1 VTPLL
6 RIGVAGVGSLG
17 RHHARVL
24 AGLEGVR
31 ASGVFDVRAER
42 AAEVA
47 TEFGVPASP
56 SLDALIDGSDAV
68 VVAVPTAAHREVA
81 AVALDAGRHVL
92 VEKPMTATLAEAD
105 DLIVRAR
112 DRGLVLQVGHIER
125 FNPAVEAA
133 LPLAAGARFIET
145 HRLGVF
151 TARSLDVDVV
161 LDLMIHDLQIAQSI
175 VGRPVAEVRAAGVAV
190 LTDRIDIANARIA
203 FEGGCVANLT
213 ASRVSADKVRK
224 FRVFAPAHYVS
235 IDMGTQEIG
244 AVRLV
249 PGPDGRPAIVPAA
262 VPVAREE
269 PLRRELAA
277 FAAACRG
284 DGPARVGGAEG
295 RAALALA
302 LDVVAAIGQH
312 QDFAATPPG
321 DGVRRREGAAG

>member
-1 VTPLL
+1 MSGTLAV
-6 RIGVAGVGSLG
+6 GVAGVGSLG

-31 ASGVFDVRAER
+31 AAAVYDARPER

-47 TEFGVPASP
+47 AEFGIPAVA
-56 SLDALIDGSDAV
+56 SLGELIASCDAI
-68 VVAVPTAAHREVA
+68 VVAAPTVAHREVA
-81 AVALDAGRHVL
+81 AAALDAGRHVL
-92 VEKPMTATLAEAD
+92 VEKPMTATLEEAD
-105 DLIVRAR
+105 DLIARAA
-112 DRGLVLQVGHIER
+112 GHGVVLQVGHIER

-161 LDLMIHDLQIAQSI
+161 LDLMIHDLQIAQAI
-175 VGRPVAEVRAAGVAV
+175 VGRPVVEVRAAGVAV
-190 LTDRIDIANARIA
+190 LTPRIDIANARIA
-203 FEGGCVANLT
+203 FDGGCVANLT
-213 ASRVSADKVRK
+213 ASRVSAEKVRK

-244 AVRLV
+244 AVRLS
-249 PGPDGRPAIVPAA
+249 PGPDGRPSIVPAS
-262 VPVAREE
+262 VPVTREE

-277 FAAACRG
+277 FASACRG
-284 DGPARVGGAEG
+284 GAPPLVTGSEG

-302 LDVVAAIGQH
+302 LDVVAAIAEH
-312 QDFAATPPG
+312 QKTVA
-321 DGVRRREGAAG
+321 

>member
-1 VTPLL
+1 MSAPIA
-6 RIGVAGVGSLG
+6 IGVAGVGSLG

-31 ASGVFDVRAER
+31 AAGVYDVRPER

-47 TEFGVPASP
+47 AEFGIPAAP
-56 SLDALIDGSDAV
+56 TLEALIDSCEAV
-68 VVAVPTAAHREVA
+68 VVATPTVAHRDTAAA
-81 AVALDAGRHVL
+81 ALDARRHVL
-92 VEKPMTATLAEAD
+92 VEKPMTATLEEAD
-105 DLIVRAR
+105 DLIARAAR
-112 DRGLVLQVGHIER
+112 RGVVLQVGHIER

-161 LDLMIHDLQIAQSI
+161 LDLMIHDLQIAQAI
-175 VGRPVAEVRAAGVAV
+175 VARPVAEVRAAGVAV
-190 LTDRIDIANARIA
+190 LTPRIDIANARIA

-213 ASRVSADKVRK
+213 ASRVSVDKVRK
-224 FRVFAPAHYVS
+224 FRVFAPEHYVS

-244 AVRLV
+244 AVRLL
-249 PGPDGRPAIVPAA
+249 PGPDGKPAIVPASIA
-262 VPVAREE
+262 VAKEE
-269 PLRRELAA
+269 PLRRELAS

-284 DGPARVGGAEG
+284 AAPLVSGSEG

-302 LDVVAAIGQH
+302 LDVRAAIEQH
-312 QDFAATPPG
+312 QRTAATG
-321 DGVRRREGAAG
+321 RAVVA

>member
-1 VTPLL
+1 MTGALAV
-6 RIGVAGVGSLG
+6 GVAGVGSLG

-24 AGLEGVR
+24 AGLDGVR
-31 ASGVFDVRAER
+31 PAGVYDVRPER

-47 TEFGVPASP
+47 AEFGVPAAA
-56 SLDALIDGSDAV
+56 SLEALIEASDAL
-68 VVAVPTAAHREVA
+68 VVAAPTVAHREVA
-81 AVALDAGRHVL
+81 AAALDAGRHVL
-92 VEKPMTATLAEAD
+92 VEKPMTATLEEAD
-105 DLIVRAR
+105 DLIARAAR
-112 DRGLVLQVGHIER
+112 RGVVLQVGHIER

-161 LDLMIHDLQIAQSI
+161 LDLMIHDLQIAQAI

-190 LTDRIDIANARIA
+190 LTPRIDIANARIA
-203 FEGGCVANLT
+203 FAGGCVANLT

-244 AVRLV
+244 AVRLL
-249 PGPDGRPAIVPAA
+249 PGPDGKPAIVPASVA
-262 VPVAREE
+262 VAREE
-269 PLRRELAA
+269 PLRRELAG

-284 DGPARVGGAEG
+284 ASAPLVSGADG

-302 LDVVAAIGQH
+302 LDVVAAIAEH
-312 QDFAATPPG
+312 QRTVA
-321 DGVRRREGAAG
+321 

>member
-1 VTPLL
+1 MSDALA
-6 RIGVAGVGSLG
+6 IGVAGVGSLG

-31 ASGVFDVRAER
+31 AAGVYDVQPAR

-47 TEFGVPASP
+47 AEFGVPLRG
-56 SLDALIDGSDAV
+56 SLEELIESSDAV
-68 VVAVPTAAHREVA
+68 VVATPTVAHREVA
-81 AVALDAGRHVL
+81 AAALGAGRHVL
-92 VEKPMTATLAEAD
+92 VEKPMAATLEEAD
-105 DLIVRAR
+105 DLIRCAAAR
-112 DRGLVLQVGHIER
+112 GVVLQVGHIER

-151 TARSLDVDVV
+151 TPRSLDVDVV
-161 LDLMIHDLQIAQSI
+161 LDLMIHDLQIAQAL
-175 VGRPVAEVRAAGVAV
+175 VARPVVEVRAVGVAV
-190 LTDRIDIANARIA
+190 LTPRIDIANARIA

-213 ASRVSADKVRK
+213 ASRVSGDKVRK

-244 AVRLV
+244 AVRLS
-249 PGPDGRPAIVPAA
+249 PGPDGRPAIVPASVA
-262 VPVAREE
+262 VVREE
-269 PLRRELAA
+269 PLRRELAG

-284 DGPARVGGAEG
+284 HAPPLVSGEDG

-302 LDVVAAIGQH
+302 LQVVAAIEEH
-312 QDFAATPPG
+312 QRTLA
-321 DGVRRREGAAG
+321 

>member
-1 VTPLL
+1 MSAPL

-24 AGLEGVR
+24 ASLDGVR
-31 ASGVFDVRAER
+31 ASGVYDARPER

-47 TEFGVPASP
+47 AEFGVPAAS
-56 SLDALIDGSDAV
+56 SLDALIGGSDAL
-68 VVAVPTAAHREVA
+68 VVATPTVTHRDVA
-81 AVALDAGRHVL
+81 AAALDAGRHVL
-92 VEKPMTATLAEAD
+92 VEKPMTATLGEAD
-105 DLIVRAR
+105 DLIARAANGR
-112 DRGLVLQVGHIER
+112 LVLQVGHIER
-125 FNPAVEAA
+125 YNPAVEAA

-161 LDLMIHDLQIAQSI
+161 LDLMIHDLQIAQAV

-190 LTDRIDIANARIA
+190 LTNRIDIANARIA
-203 FEGGCVANLT
+203 FDGGCVANLT

-244 AVRLV
+244 AARLV
-249 PGPDGRPAIVPAA
+249 PGPDGKPAIVPAA

-284 DGPARVGGAEG
+284 GAAPLVRGEEG
-295 RAALALA
+295 RAALSLA
-302 LDVVAAIGQH
+302 LEVVAAIEAH
-312 QDFAATPPG
+312 QRTSAGPA
-321 DGVRRREGAAG
+321 RRAEAR

>member
-1 VTPLL
+1 VSAPIA
-6 RIGVAGVGSLG
+6 IGVAGVGSLG

-31 ASGVFDVRAER
+31 AAGVYDVRPER

-47 TEFGVPASP
+47 AEFGIPAAP
-56 SLDALIDGSDAV
+56 TLEALIDSCEAV
-68 VVAVPTAAHREVA
+68 VVATPTVAHRDTAAA
-81 AVALDAGRHVL
+81 ALDAGRHVL
-92 VEKPMTATLAEAD
+92 VEKPMTATLEEAD
-105 DLIVRAR
+105 DLIARAAR
-112 DRGLVLQVGHIER
+112 RGIVLQVGHIER

-161 LDLMIHDLQIAQSI
+161 LDLMIHDLQIAQAI
-175 VGRPVAEVRAAGVAV
+175 VARPVAEVRAAGVAV
-190 LTDRIDIANARIA
+190 LTPRIDIANARIA

-213 ASRVSADKVRK
+213 ASRVSVDKVRK
-224 FRVFAPAHYVS
+224 FRVFAPEHYVS

-244 AVRLV
+244 AVRLL
-249 PGPDGRPAIVPAA
+249 PGPDGKPAIVPASIA
-262 VPVAREE
+262 VAKEE
-269 PLRRELAA
+269 PLRRELAS

-284 DGPARVGGAEG
+284 AAPLVSGSEG

-302 LDVVAAIGQH
+302 LDVRAAIEQH
-312 QDFAATPPG
+312 QRTAATG
-321 DGVRRREGAAG
+321 RAVVA

>member
-1 VTPLL
+1 MTAALAV
-6 RIGVAGVGSLG
+6 GVAGVGSLG

-24 AGLEGVR
+24 AGLDGVR
-31 ASGVFDVRAER
+31 PAGVYDVRPER

-47 TEFGVPASP
+47 AEFGVPAAA
-56 SLDALIDGSDAV
+56 SLEALIEASDAL
-68 VVAVPTAAHREVA
+68 VVAAPTVAHREVA
-81 AVALDAGRHVL
+81 AAALDAGRHVL
-92 VEKPMTATLAEAD
+92 VEKPMTATLEEAD
-105 DLIVRAR
+105 DLIARAAR
-112 DRGLVLQVGHIER
+112 RGVVLQVGHIER

-161 LDLMIHDLQIAQSI
+161 LDLMIHDLQIAQAI

-190 LTDRIDIANARIA
+190 LTPRIDIANARIA
-203 FEGGCVANLT
+203 FAGGCVANLT

-244 AVRLV
+244 AVRLL
-249 PGPDGRPAIVPAA
+249 PGPDGKPAIVPASVA
-262 VPVAREE
+262 VAREE
-269 PLRRELAA
+269 PLRRELAG

-284 DGPARVGGAEG
+284 ASAPLVSGADG

-302 LDVVAAIGQH
+302 LDVVAAIAEH
-312 QDFAATPPG
+312 QRTVA
-321 DGVRRREGAAG
+321 

>member
-1 VTPLL
+1 MSAPIA
-6 RIGVAGVGSLG
+6 IGVAGVGSLG

-31 ASGVFDVRAER
+31 AAGVYDVRPER

-47 TEFGVPASP
+47 AEFGIPAAP
-56 SLDALIDGSDAV
+56 TLEALIDSCEAV
-68 VVAVPTAAHREVA
+68 VVATPTVAHRDTAAA
-81 AVALDAGRHVL
+81 ALDAGRHVL
-92 VEKPMTATLAEAD
+92 VEKPMTATLEEAD
-105 DLIVRAR
+105 DLIARAAR
-112 DRGLVLQVGHIER
+112 RGIVLQVGHIER

-161 LDLMIHDLQIAQSI
+161 LDLMIHDLQIAQAI
-175 VGRPVAEVRAAGVAV
+175 VARPVAEVRAAGVAV
-190 LTDRIDIANARIA
+190 LTPRIDIANARIA

-213 ASRVSADKVRK
+213 ASRVSVDKVRK
-224 FRVFAPAHYVS
+224 FRVFAPEHYVS

-244 AVRLV
+244 AVRLL
-249 PGPDGRPAIVPAA
+249 PGPDGKPAIVPASIA
-262 VPVAREE
+262 VAKEE
-269 PLRRELAA
+269 PLRRELAS

-284 DGPARVGGAEG
+284 AAPLVSGSEG

-302 LDVVAAIGQH
+302 LDVRAAIEQH
-312 QDFAATPPG
+312 QRTAATG
-321 DGVRRREGAAG
+321 RAVVA

>member
-1 VTPLL
+1 VTGALAV
-6 RIGVAGVGSLG
+6 GVAGVGSLG

-24 AGLEGVR
+24 AGLDGVR
-31 ASGVFDVRAER
+31 PAGVYDVRPER

-47 TEFGVPASP
+47 AEFGVPAAA
-56 SLDALIDGSDAV
+56 SLEALIEASDAL
-68 VVAVPTAAHREVA
+68 VVAAPTVAHREVA
-81 AVALDAGRHVL
+81 AAALDAGRHVL
-92 VEKPMTATLAEAD
+92 VEKPMTATLEEAD
-105 DLIVRAR
+105 DLIARAAR
-112 DRGLVLQVGHIER
+112 RGVVLQVGHIER

-161 LDLMIHDLQIAQSI
+161 LDLMIHDLQIAQAI

-190 LTDRIDIANARIA
+190 LTPRIDIANARIA
-203 FEGGCVANLT
+203 FAGGCVANLT

-244 AVRLV
+244 AVRLL
-249 PGPDGRPAIVPAA
+249 PGPDGKPAIVPASVA
-262 VPVAREE
+262 VAREE
-269 PLRRELAA
+269 PLRRELAG

-284 DGPARVGGAEG
+284 ASAPLVSGADG

-302 LDVVAAIGQH
+302 LDVVAAIAEH
-312 QDFAATPPG
+312 QRTVA
-321 DGVRRREGAAG
+321 

>member
-1 VTPLL
+1 
-6 RIGVAGVGSLG
+6 SLG

-24 AGLEGVR
+24 ASLPGVR
-31 ASGVFDVRAER
+31 AAGVYDLRPER

-47 TEFGVPASP
+47 GEFGIPAAP
-56 SLDALIDGSDAV
+56 TLEALIASCDAV
-68 VVAVPTAAHREVA
+68 VVATPTVAHREA
-81 AVALDAGRHVL
+81 AAAALDAGRHVL
-92 VEKPMTATLAEAD
+92 VEKPMATTLEEAD
-105 DLIVRAR
+105 DTIARAKR
-112 DRGLVLQVGHIER
+112 RGLVLQVGHIER

-133 LPLAAGARFIET
+133 MPLAAGARFIET

-161 LDLMIHDLQIAQSI
+161 LDLMIHDLQIAQAI
-175 VGRPVAEVRAAGVAV
+175 VGRPVEEVRAAGVAV
-190 LTDRIDIANARIA
+190 LTPRVDIANARIA

-213 ASRVSADKVRK
+213 ASRVSAEKVRK

-249 PGPDGRPAIVPAA
+249 PGPDGKPAIVPAA
-262 VPVAREE
+262 VSVAKEE
-269 PLRRELAA
+269 PLRLELAG

-284 DGPARVGGAEG
+284 ERPPLVSGSEG

-302 LDVVAAIGQH
+302 LDVRAAIEEH
-312 QDFAATPPG
+312 QRAAARG
-321 DGVRRREGAAG
+321 EEARAAASGATA